1 MGPALARQVAHLPHS
16 KIGPRHLQRRA
27 LVYIRQSTP
36 QQLIRHTESTK
47 LQYALTDR
55 AHHLGWARDRI
66 EVIDEDLGRSGAS
79 AMGRPG
85 FQRLVAEV
93 GLEQI
98 GVILAI
104 EVSRFAR
111 SCLDWYQL
119 LEVCALFGTLIAD
132 SDGVYDPADY
142 NDRLLLGL
150 RGTMSEAE
158 LHLIKRRMHDGR
170 LAKARRGELAMALP
184 IGYRRRPSGE
194 VVKEPDEQAR
204 TVVETVFEQFVARG
218 TVTGVLRY
226 LIEHGVQLPVR
237 ERSGPRKGELS
248 WRRPSRMTL
257 HCMLENPIYG
267 GAYVWGRR
275 PTDARRKQPGR
286 PGTGRTVA
294 ALGDWQVFLPD
305 RMPAYI
311 SWEQY
316 LANRRQLQANRVQAK
331 GTPRKGSA
339 LLSGLISCGRCGLR
353 MSTQY
358 GSGWA
363 RYSCGQAIAHYGE
376 PLCQSLAGRVLDAE
390 VERLVL
396 QALEPASLEI
406 SLEVAAQVETERT
419 RHRKT
424 WQQRLERAQYE
435 AARAL
440 RQYDAVEPEN
450 RLVART
456 LEQQLEQKLAA
467 QQQLQEEYARHLAE
481 EPSVLAEQE
490 RATIRAL
497 AADIP
502 GLWHAET
509 TTIIDRKQIVRQL
522 VDRIEVTVLGKT
534 ERVQVRVLWAG
545 GHETSTETVRPV
557 GRLDQLS
564 YIDDLIARIL
574 ALREDGLPS
583 RLIAEQLNTEGW
595 RPAKRRTTF
604 SAEMVRALLSRRGLT
619 RRKLPRPKERPIA
632 GLAAN
637 EWTLAALAA
646 ELSMPHVTLYSWVQ
660 KGRLQARKTDEA
672 QARWVICA
680 DAAELERLRELRR
693 APRSRWA
700 RQDEPAP
707 VVGP

>member
-1 MGPALARQVAHLPHS
+1 MGTALARQVAHLPHS

-55 AHHLGWARDRI
+55 AHSLGWPRDRI

-132 SDGVYDPADY
+132 SDGVYDPANY

-158 LHLIKRRMHDGR
+158 LHLIKRRMHEGR
-170 LAKARRGELAMALP
+170 LAKARRGELAMTLP
-184 IGYRRRPSGE
+184 IGYLRRPSGE

-204 TVVETVFEQFVARG
+204 TVVETIFEQFVVRG

-226 LIEHGVQLPVR
+226 LTDHCIQLPVR

-275 PTDARRKQPGR
+275 PTDPRRKRPGR

-316 LANRRQLQANRVQAK
+316 LANRRQLQTNRVQAK

-339 LLSGLISCGRCGLR
+339 LLSGLIACGRCGLR

-358 GSGWA
+358 SSGWA

-376 PLCQSLAGRVLDAE
+376 PLCQSLAGRVLDSE

-396 QALEPASLEI
+396 QALQPASLEI
-406 SLEVAAQVETERT
+406 SLEVAAQVEAERT
-419 RHRKT
+419 RHRKA

-435 AARAL
+435 ANRAL

-481 EPSVLAEQE
+481 ESSVLTEQE

-509 TTIIDRKQIVRQL
+509 TTVIDRKQIVRQL
-522 VDRIEVTVLGKT
+522 IDRVEVTVLGET
-534 ERVQVRVLWAG
+534 EQVQVRVLWAG
-545 GHETSTETVRPV
+545 GHETSTEIVRPV
-557 GRLDQLS
+557 GRLEQLS
-564 YIDDLIARIL
+564 YFDDLIARIL
-574 ALREDGLPS
+574 ALRQDGLPS

-604 SAEMVRALLSRRGLT
+604 TADMVRALLSRRGLT
-619 RRKLPRPKERPIA
+619 RRKLPKPKSRPIA
-632 GLAAN
+632 DLAAD

-646 ELSMPHVTLYSWVQ
+646 ELNMPQVTLYSWVR

-672 QARWVICA
+672 QARWVIRA
-680 DAAELERLRELRR
+680 DESEIKRLRERR
-693 APRSRWA
+693 TAPRSKWA
-700 RQDEPAP
+700 GQDGPAAE
-707 VVGP
+707 VHS